1 MSNTLLTPT
10 MITRKAIQVLHQK
23 SNFIGRTERQYD
35 DRFAK
40 DGGKIGGTL
49 QIRMPN
55 RYTIGTGAAI
65 TPQDTTEQKQDL
77 TVATQKHV
85 PMQFLSSEL
94 TLSLD
99 DFSDRIIEPAMM
111 VLAANA
117 EADCLTMAKDV
128 YNQTGTP
135 GTTPNTAL
143 PYLTAHALV
152 SGGLAPIGKRCYHI
166 RPLDNAT
173 LVDALKALQQSAPD
187 IAEQYREGIMGRAF
201 GGDWYENT
209 LMPRVTV
216 GNKVAS
222 VVVSG
227 GSQTGS
233 SLTIGG
239 VSAAD
244 TFLKGQVFTIQG
256 VNSVHPESRADT
268 GQLQKFV
275 VTADTTSAGTTVAIP
290 ISPSIVVTGALQ
302 TVNGSPANNAP
313 ITFDGTANLQYG
325 MNLHFYKTAF
335 AVVFADLDM
344 PKGLDFAHR
353 EQVDGISLRVL
364 RQFEA
369 RTDLWVTRADILYGY
384 KTIRP
389 EFACRIATS

>member
-1 MSNTLLTPT
+1 MGNTLLTPS
-10 MITRKAIQVLHQK
+10 MITRKALQILHQK
-23 SNFIGRTERQYD
+23 VNFIGRVERQYD

-55 RYTIGTGAAI
+55 RYVVNTGPAI
-65 TPQDTTEQKQDL
+65 TPQDTVEQKQDL
-77 TVATQKHV
+77 TVAIQKNV
-85 PMQFLSSEL
+85 PMEFLSSEL

-99 DFSDRIIEPAMM
+99 DFNDRIIEPAMT

-117 EADCLTMAKDV
+117 EADCFAMAKDV
-128 YNQTGTP
+128 WNQVGTP

-143 PYLTAHALV
+143 VYLTAHALV
-152 SGGLAPIGKRCYHI
+152 TAGLAPTGKRCYHI
-166 RPLDNAT
+166 RPLDGAT
-173 LVDALKALQQSAPD
+173 LVDALKTIQQSAPD
-187 IAEQYREGIMGRAF
+187 IAEQYREGVMMRAF

-209 LMPRVTV
+209 LMPRITT

-222 VVVSG
+222 VTVSG
-227 GSQTGS
+227 ASQTGS
-233 SLTIGG
+233 SLLIGG
-239 VSAAD
+239 VAAAD
-244 TFLKGQVFTIQG
+244 TFKQGQVFTIQG
-256 VNSVHPESRADT
+256 INSVHPETRVDT

-275 VTADTTSAGTTVAIP
+275 VTADTTSAGTTVTIP
-290 ISPSIVVTGALQ
+290 ISPAIIVTGALQ
-302 TVNGSPANNAP
+302 TVNASPANSAP
-313 ITFDGTANLQYG
+313 ITFDGTASLNYG
-325 MNLHFYKTAF
+325 ANLHFYKSAF

-369 RTDLWVTRADILYGY
+369 RTDKWVTRADILYGY
-384 KTIRP
+384 KTLRP
-389 EFACRIATS
+389 EWACRIATS